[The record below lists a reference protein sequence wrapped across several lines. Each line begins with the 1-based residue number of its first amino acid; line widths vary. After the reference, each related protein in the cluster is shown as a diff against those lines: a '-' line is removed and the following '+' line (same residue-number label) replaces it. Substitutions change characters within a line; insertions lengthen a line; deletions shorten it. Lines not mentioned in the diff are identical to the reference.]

1 MKTLYNYLNNIKLY
15 FYNFIWKHNIFT
27 NSELFI
33 INKNETLKLKYNS
46 LDIDEIYNTLNLLN
60 KTFTRY
66 TPPDEILDYINAELR
81 MTNLTF
87 EIKPESI
94 NVKNIVANTLLKYLK
109 EKFEIIV
116 HIKKSITY

>member
-1 MKTLYNYLNNIKLY
+1 METLHNYINNIKLY
-15 FYNFIWKHNIFT
+15 FYNFIWKNNIFT

-33 INKNETLKLKYNS
+33 INKNETLKLKYNT

>member
-15 FYNFIWKHNIFT
+15 FYNFIWKYNIFT

>member
-15 FYNFIWKHNIFT
+15 FYNFIWKYNIFT

-87 EIKPESI
+87 EI
-94 NVKNIVANTLLKYLK
+94 
-109 EKFEIIV
+109 IV